1 MEIPLLD
8 GNTASV
14 NPGGIIDNNTELVV
28 PGHGLPD
35 PDNAG
40 ARGRLLVR
48 FDVQAPTN
56 QIHCDIVTIHESV
69 IDQYD

>member
-1 MEIPLLD
+1 M
-8 GNTASV
+8 
-14 NPGGIIDNNTELVV
+14 IDNDTELAV
-28 PGHGLPD
+28 PGYGLPD

-48 FDVQAPTN
+48 FDIQAPTN
-56 QIHCDIVTIHESV
+56 QILCDAVTIHESA